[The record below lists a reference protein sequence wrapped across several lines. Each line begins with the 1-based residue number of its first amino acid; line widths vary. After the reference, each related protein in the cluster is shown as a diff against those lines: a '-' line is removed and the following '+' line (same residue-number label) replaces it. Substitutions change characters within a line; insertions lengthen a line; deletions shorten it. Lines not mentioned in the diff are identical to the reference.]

1 MTKQIQLRKGLPQSL
16 KDYDSNGY
24 SLFLCG
30 NLTRCTDEAALHR
43 YLSDLRM
50 EHISG
55 NYSFDQEGMAL
66 SLIFDTPEGV
76 LTVTLSDRFIKLVP
90 LYGSKPTAEYFY
102 LPDGADWDMLNEFI
116 VERPVLNV
124 HVTGT
129 DDEYGQDFTA
139 SLSYVGL
146 IDGHD
151 QEALYEMDSRET
163 PGGMFGYPANQAS
176 PSFNLPLNGNCEV
189 EIVPLNGG
197 SNRTVIL
204 DRQSMT

>member
-1 MTKQIQLRKGLPQSL
+1 M
-16 KDYDSNGY
+16 
-24 SLFLCG
+24 
-30 NLTRCTDEAALHR
+30 
-43 YLSDLRM
+43 
-50 EHISG
+50 HID
-55 NYSFDQEGMAL
+55 NFE
-66 SLIFDTPEGV
+66 
-76 LTVTLSDRFIKLVP
+76 
-90 LYGSKPTAEYFY
+90 YGSFFHGHRKRYANHTRFLFRSVSPHLPVLPSADARSTFPAAAHQRTGLCCVVDAPQLPLFDPDELYAVARASPGDRGPSPTGTG
-102 LPDGADWDMLNEFI
+102 PVDCVADWLCSRPGHMLNEFI
-116 VERPVLNV
+116 VERSVLNV

-151 QEALYEMDSRET
+151 QEALSEMDSRET

>member
-1 MTKQIQLRKGLPQSL
+1 
-16 KDYDSNGY
+16 
-24 SLFLCG
+24 
-30 NLTRCTDEAALHR
+30 
-43 YLSDLRM
+43 
-50 EHISG
+50 
-55 NYSFDQEGMAL
+55 
-66 SLIFDTPEGV
+66 
-76 LTVTLSDRFIKLVP
+76 
-90 LYGSKPTAEYFY
+90 
-102 LPDGADWDMLNEFI
+102 MLNEFI
-116 VERPVLNV
+116 VERSVLNV

-197 SNRTVIL
+197 SNRMEADHVRGHFGCGRNL
-204 DRQSMT
+204 YRLRLHGYEAFLNA

>member
-1 MTKQIQLRKGLPQSL
+1 MPVLPSADARSTFPAAAHQRTGLCCVVDAPQLPLFDPDELYAVARASL
-16 KDYDSNGY
+16 G
-24 SLFLCG
+24 
-30 NLTRCTDEAALHR
+30 
-43 YLSDLRM
+43 
-50 EHISG
+50 
-55 NYSFDQEGMAL
+55 
-66 SLIFDTPEGV
+66 
-76 LTVTLSDRFIKLVP
+76 DRGP
-90 LYGSKPTAEYFY
+90 SPTGTG
-102 LPDGADWDMLNEFI
+102 PVDCVADWLCSRPGHMLNEFI